1 MISLS
6 EITDYFYIDFKFL
19 QQSLFRVE
27 VNDYDLLIM
36 RLKKNLFKK
45 NKVGSRFF
53 FSFAQ
58 IN

>member
-1 MISLS
+1 MSLS

-27 VNDYDLLIM
+27 VNGDSLLLM
-36 RLKKNLFKK
+36 RQKKNYLKKI
-45 NKVGSRFF
+45 RFIQDF
-53 FSFAQ
+53 FLGLAQ

>member
-1 MISLS
+1 MSLL
-6 EITDYFYIDFKFL
+6 EITDYLYIDFKFL
-19 QQSLFRVE
+19 QQSLFKVK
-27 VNDYDLLIM
+27 VNDDSLLIM

-45 NKVGSRFF
+45 NKVSSRFF

>member
-1 MISLS
+1 MISLL
-6 EITDYFYIDFKFL
+6 EITNYLYIDFKFL
-19 QQSLFRVE
+19 QQSLFKVK
-27 VNDYDLLIM
+27 VNDDSLLIM

-45 NKVGSRFF
+45 NKVSSRFF

>member
-1 MISLS
+1 MSLL
-6 EITDYFYIDFKFL
+6 EITDYLYIDFKFL
-19 QQSLFRVE
+19 QQSLFKVK
-27 VNDYDLLIM
+27 VNDDSLLIM